1 MLAKTY
7 SASLLGLEATIIE
20 VEVDATIG
28 IPNLVVIGLAT
39 KEIEEAKERINS
51 ALQHCQ
57 IPLKSQRIVV
67 NLAPADLKKS
77 GSGFEL
83 AIATALLI
91 HYEYIL
97 PLPKKTLIFG
107 ELSLD
112 GALKPIKGALPLVL
126 AAKNQGFEHVI
137 IPSANSLEVQVVKGI
152 EIHPF
157 ESLQQFVKLKCTS
170 WPKLKTEEPNLTSTT
185 SFVDFAEI
193 TQQGSAKKALEVA
206 AAGGH
211 NTLLVGPPGT
221 GKSLLA
227 KAFSGILPPPT
238 LEEAVEITSIHSVAG
253 LTTESG
259 ILTSR
264 PFRAPHHTASTT
276 GLTGGGSPPVPG
288 EISLAHRGVLFLDEL
303 TEFSR
308 FSIDALR
315 QPLEDKHI
323 TITRVGHSIR
333 YPASFTLL
341 AASNPCPCGYR
352 HSQSKA
358 CKCSPNKVRQYFAK
372 ISGPI
377 LDRIDATIW
386 AGEISAMMLTSQF
399 EEKNE
404 TSQEIRERV
413 VHARKIQ
420 TKRLINTPFFT
431 NGDLTHTA
439 VKEICQLHLHARRI
453 LLRASAQLKLS
464 ARSIIR
470 IIKVAQTCADLDAS
484 KVIHTQHIN
493 QALSFRQ
500 ALE

>member
-1 MLAKTY
+1 
-7 SASLLGLEATIIE
+7 
-20 VEVDATIG
+20 
-28 IPNLVVIGLAT
+28 
-39 KEIEEAKERINS
+39 
-51 ALQHCQ
+51 
-57 IPLKSQRIVV
+57 
-67 NLAPADLKKS
+67 
-77 GSGFEL
+77 
-83 AIATALLI
+83 
-91 HYEYIL
+91 
-97 PLPKKTLIFG
+97 
-107 ELSLD
+107 
-112 GALKPIKGALPLVL
+112 
-126 AAKNQGFEHVI
+126 
-137 IPSANSLEVQVVKGI
+137 
-152 EIHPF
+152 
-157 ESLQQFVKLKCTS
+157 
-170 WPKLKTEEPNLTSTT
+170 
-185 SFVDFAEI
+185 
-193 TQQGSAKKALEVA
+193 
-206 AAGGH
+206 
-211 NTLLVGPPGT
+211 LVGPPGT